1 MKNKIFFRE
10 MDPQPEYD
18 KKVLWND
25 TTWNDRRFEEIVE
38 SGKTPFGSIDD
49 FFDENYQIVDFDIV
63 YKKNK
68 WYWQIETKKISK
80 GFIATIVTDFND
92 GMVYDELDKVIA
104 NLTKKR
110 DELKKAG
117 WKNIMLGQADT
128 YYNVSLELIGERP
141 ETKEEMKARVKGRLG
156 EQLRAQK
163 SKDERIKMYLKLK
176 KEFEKK

>member
-1 MKNKIFFRE
+1 
-10 MDPQPEYD
+10 MDPQPEFD
-18 KKVLWND
+18 KMKLWNNH
-25 TTWNDRRFEEIVE
+25 TWNGKRFDEIVE

-49 FFDENYQIVDFDIV
+49 FFDETYQIVDFDIV
-63 YKKNK
+63 AKGNK
-68 WYWQIETKKISK
+68 WFWKIQAKKIDK

-117 WKNIMLGQADT
+117 WRNVMLGQADSH
-128 YYNVSLELIGERP
+128 YNVGLELIGERP
-141 ETKEEMKARVKGRLG
+141 ETKEEMEARVKGRLG

-163 SKDERIKMYLKLK
+163 AKDERRKMYIKLK
-176 KEFEKK
+176 KEFKNEPI